1 MLKEWKLPSKL
12 GIPKHIFSYISEITE
27 DTVCEWVARAVCM
40 NGYSAITT
48 TSLLAFPIFQFS
60 RKRTNVFIN
69 LQISITD
76 VANCLQTEPLSV
88 HLLNLEP
95 ERWRPLRSKLTPMFT
110 SGKLKDMFGL
120 ILECADHF
128 EKYLDKL
135 TAKDEPADFREV
147 TAKYTTDVIG
157 SCAFGIEMSSMSDED
172 SEFRRVGREI
182 FATSLENVVRLKMR
196 LYASK
201 LYDWLG
207 YIVPDRRL
215 APFFTKLVTDT
226 MRYRKERDI
235 YRPDFIHMLMQLKE
249 HPEKVGDISEFL
261 KYDLCYIWTGFLCIS
276 DEFE

>member
-1 MLKEWKLPSKL
+1 M
-12 GIPKHIFSYISEITE
+12 
-27 DTVCEWVARAVCM
+27 
-40 NGYSAITT
+40 
-48 TSLLAFPIFQFS
+48 
-60 RKRTNVFIN
+60 
-69 LQISITD
+69 
-76 VANCLQTEPLSV
+76 